1 MATGLNDKSKKGY
14 SDLSFDF
21 TANPVTGDVA
31 TVSDSVSVK
40 RGISNILLTKNFER
54 LFQPEVGAG
63 INTLLF
69 EPISTLTEKRLEDEV
84 SSSIEAWENRAEII
98 DINVT
103 AEEENN
109 RYLVSVKFRINNSL
123 DTEQVDIFLSRER

>member
-1 MATGLNDKSKKGY
+1 MG
-14 SDLSFDF
+14 
-21 TANPVTGDVA
+21 
-31 TVSDSVSVK
+31 
-40 RGISNILLTKNFER
+40 
-54 LFQPEVGAG
+54 
-63 INTLLF
+63 
-69 EPISTLTEKRLEDEV
+69 V